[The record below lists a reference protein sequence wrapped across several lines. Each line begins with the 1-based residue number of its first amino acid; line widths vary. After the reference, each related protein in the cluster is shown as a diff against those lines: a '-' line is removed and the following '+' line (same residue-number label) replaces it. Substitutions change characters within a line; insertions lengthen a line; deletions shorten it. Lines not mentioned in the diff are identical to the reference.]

1 MQQHIG
7 RKRSASE
14 QAPNYPTQGRA
25 SSPSGDQRPTHTEAT
40 TSFSGTMTIR
50 SEKESLDFASSHR
63 ASPFAYWTD
72 GSQRCKSNETF
83 CAAGV
88 HFQHEAGHSY
98 KGYALVDGKEN
109 NDAEM
114 FAVGAGLKAA
124 ALQIGK
130 MDAAGRPERILL
142 FSDSQS
148 ALAELCRWP
157 DTLPGPVHDV
167 AGFAVG
173 WARKLQAMDVAV
185 EMHWVKGHGTSA
197 GNKLADQVAA
207 TVTRWVSI
215 MGLQHGE
222 GVPYNIGEFEVVN
235 VRLAWLGDGSG

>member
-1 MQQHIG
+1 MQQPRS
-7 RKRSASE
+7 RKPSASE
-14 QAPNYPTQGRA
+14 RTPNPTQGQA
-25 SSPSGDQRPTHTEAT
+25 HSPSSDQRPHHTEAT
-40 TSFSGTMTIR
+40 SFTGTMTIR

-63 ASPFAYWTD
+63 TSPFAYWTD
-72 GSQRCKSNETF
+72 GSQRCKGDETF

-124 ALQIGK
+124 ALQIGQ
-130 MDAAGRPERILL
+130 MDAAGRPQRILL

-157 DTLPGPVHDV
+157 DSMPGLVRDV
-167 AGFAVG
+167 AGNAVR
-173 WARKLQAMDVAV
+173 WAQKLRTMGVAV
-185 EMHWVKGHGTSA
+185 DMHWVKGHGTSA

-222 GVPYNIGEFEVVN
+222 GVPYNIGEFQIVN
-235 VRLAWLGDGSG
+235 VRLAWLGDESG